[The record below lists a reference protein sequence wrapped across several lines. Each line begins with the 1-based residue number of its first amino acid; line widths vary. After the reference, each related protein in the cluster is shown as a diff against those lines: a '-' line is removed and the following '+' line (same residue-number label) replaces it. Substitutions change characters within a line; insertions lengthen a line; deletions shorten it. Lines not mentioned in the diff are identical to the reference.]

1 MGCSD
6 PRMNA
11 SKESVLTTMA
21 RVKQEVP
28 DTHRTMH
35 VVNHIRTMIENGSL
49 RPGDKIPPEREFAQ
63 QLKVSRASL
72 RTGIGY
78 LAAMGVMKVKHG
90 VGTFV
95 ADEPVAF
102 GKDSVSMLGALH
114 GFQSWQMFEA
124 RLLIESNLAALAAER
139 GTEEHYTALAEEV
152 AEIFASLEN
161 PSEFLIHDVLFHRIV
176 AQASG
181 NPILAAVMETITS
194 SLYENR
200 RRTVERAIDLR
211 ESAEMHRE
219 IFRAIRSRN
228 QEEARRMM
236 EQHLL
241 MAQAAQGKED
251 SMDRRDGK
259 AELKA
264 RGARVRKAQLVG

>member
-1 MGCSD
+1 
-6 PRMNA
+6 
-11 SKESVLTTMA
+11 MA
-21 RVKQEVP
+21 RTKAEAH

-35 VVNHIRTMIENGSL
+35 VVNHIRTLIENGSL

-63 QLKVSRASL
+63 LLNVSRASL

-95 ADEPVAF
+95 ADGPVAF
-102 GKDSVSMLGALH
+102 GKDSVSMIGALH

-139 GTEEHYTALAEEV
+139 GTEEHFTALAEEV
-152 AEIFASLEN
+152 AEIFAALEN

-181 NPILAAVMETITS
+181 NPILAALMETITS
-194 SLYENR
+194 ALYDRR
-200 RRTVERAIDLR
+200 RRTVEKAIDLR

-219 IFRAIRSRN
+219 LFRAIRSRN
-228 QEEARRMM
+228 PEEARRLM

-241 MAQAAQGKED
+241 MAQAAQGMEESVERK
-251 SMDRRDGK
+251 DGK
-259 AELKA
+259 GEGKA
-264 RGARVRKAQLVG
+264 RGARAKKALTVG

>member
-1 MGCSD
+1 
-6 PRMNA
+6 
-11 SKESVLTTMA
+11 
-21 RVKQEVP
+21 
-28 DTHRTMH
+28 MH
-35 VVNHIRTMIENGSL
+35 VVNHIRTLIENGSL

-95 ADEPVAF
+95 ADEPAAF
-102 GKDSVSMLGALH
+102 GKDSVSMIGALH

-139 GTEEHYTALAEEV
+139 GTEEHFTALAEEV
-152 AEIFASLEN
+152 AEIFAALEN

-181 NPILAAVMETITS
+181 NPILAALMETITS
-194 SLYENR
+194 ALYDRR

-219 IFRAIRSRN
+219 MFRAIRSRN
-228 QEEARRMM
+228 PEEARRLM

-241 MAQAAQGKED
+241 MAQAAQGMED
-251 SMDRRDGK
+251 IMERKDGK
-259 AELKA
+259 GEVRA
-264 RGARVRKAQLVG
+264 RGARVKKAVVVG

>member
-1 MGCSD
+1 
-6 PRMNA
+6 
-11 SKESVLTTMA
+11 MA
-21 RVKQEVP
+21 RATPEVP

-35 VVNHIRTMIENGSL
+35 VVNHIRTLIENGSL
-49 RPGDKIPPEREFAQ
+49 RPGDKIPPEREFAR
-63 QLKVSRASL
+63 QLNVSRASL

-95 ADEPVAF
+95 ADGPAAF
-102 GKDSVSMLGALH
+102 GKDSVSMIGALH

-139 GTEEHYTALAEEV
+139 GTEEHFTALAEEV
-152 AEIFASLEN
+152 AEIFAALES
-161 PSEFLIHDVLFHRIV
+161 PAEFLIHDVLFHRIV

-181 NPILAAVMETITS
+181 NPILAALMETITS
-194 SLYENR
+194 ALYDR
-200 RRTVERAIDLR
+200 RRKTVEHAIDLR

-219 IFRAIRSRN
+219 LFRAIRSRN
-228 QEEARRMM
+228 QEEARRLM

-241 MAQAAQGKED
+241 MAQAAQGMED
-251 SMDRRDGK
+251 SLGQKDGK
-259 AELKA
+259 GERKA
-264 RGARVRKAQLVG
+264 RGARVKKVVQAVG

>member
-1 MGCSD
+1 
-6 PRMNA
+6 
-11 SKESVLTTMA
+11 MA
-21 RVKQEVP
+21 RLKQEGP

-35 VVNHIRTMIENGSL
+35 VVNHIRSLIENGSL

-78 LAAMGVMKVKHG
+78 LAAMGLMKVKHG

-95 ADEPVAF
+95 ADGPAAF
-102 GKDSVSMLGALH
+102 GKDSVSMMGALH

-152 AEIFASLEN
+152 AEIFASLES
-161 PSEFLIHDVLFHRIV
+161 PAEFLIHDVLFHRIV

-181 NPILAAVMETITS
+181 NPILAALMETITS
-194 SLYENR
+194 SLYEHR
-200 RRTVERAIDLR
+200 RRTVEHAIDLR

-219 IFRAIRSRN
+219 VFRAIRSRN
-228 QEEARRMM
+228 PEEARRLM

-241 MAQAAQGKED
+241 MAQAAQGMED
-251 SMDRRDGK
+251 SVDRKDGK
-259 AELKA
+259 ADGKPRSA
-264 RGARVRKAQLVG
+264 RPKKAQPVA

>member
-1 MGCSD
+1 
-6 PRMNA
+6 
-11 SKESVLTTMA
+11 
-21 RVKQEVP
+21 
-28 DTHRTMH
+28 MH
-35 VVNHIRTMIENGSL
+35 VVNHIRSLIENGSL

-78 LAAMGVMKVKHG
+78 LAAMGLMKVKHG

-95 ADEPVAF
+95 ADGPAAF
-102 GKDSVSMLGALH
+102 GKDSVSMMGALH

-152 AEIFASLEN
+152 AEIFAALES
-161 PSEFLIHDVLFHRIV
+161 PTEFLIHDVLFHRIV

-181 NPILAAVMETITS
+181 NPILAALMETITS
-194 SLYENR
+194 SLYEHR
-200 RRTVERAIDLR
+200 RTTVERAIDLR

-228 QEEARRMM
+228 PEESRRLM

-241 MAQAAQGKED
+241 MAQAAQGMED
-251 SMDRRDGK
+251 SVGRKDGK
-259 AELKA
+259 G
-264 RGARVRKAQLVG
+264 RGARVKKVQQPVA

>member
-1 MGCSD
+1 
-6 PRMNA
+6 
-11 SKESVLTTMA
+11 MA

-35 VVNHIRTMIENGSL
+35 VVNHIRSLIENGSL
-49 RPGDKIPPEREFAQ
+49 RPGDKIPPEREFAR

-78 LAAMGVMKVKHG
+78 LAAMGLMKVKHG

-95 ADEPVAF
+95 ADGPAAF
-102 GKDSVSMLGALH
+102 GKDSVSMMGALH

-152 AEIFASLEN
+152 AEIFAALES
-161 PSEFLIHDVLFHRIV
+161 PAEFLIHDVLFHRIV

-181 NPILAAVMETITS
+181 NPILAALMETITS
-194 SLYENR
+194 ALYDR
-200 RRTVERAIDLR
+200 RRKTVERAIDLR

-219 IFRAIRSRN
+219 LFRAIRSRN
-228 QEEARRMM
+228 SEEARRLMQ
-236 EQHLL
+236 QHLL
-241 MAQAAQGKED
+241 MAQAAQGMED
-251 SMDRRDGK
+251 SMDRKDGK
-259 AELKA
+259 ADGKG
-264 RGARVRKAQLVG
+264 RGTRAKNAQPVG

>member
-1 MGCSD
+1 
-6 PRMNA
+6 
-11 SKESVLTTMA
+11 
-21 RVKQEVP
+21 
-28 DTHRTMH
+28 
-35 VVNHIRTMIENGSL
+35 
-49 RPGDKIPPEREFAQ
+49 
-63 QLKVSRASL
+63 
-72 RTGIGY
+72 
-78 LAAMGVMKVKHG
+78 
-90 VGTFV
+90 
-95 ADEPVAF
+95 
-102 GKDSVSMLGALH
+102 
-114 GFQSWQMFEA
+114 
-124 RLLIESNLAALAAER
+124 LLIESNLAALAAER

-181 NPILAAVMETITS
+181 NPILAALMETITS
-194 SLYENR
+194 SLYEHR

-251 SMDRRDGK
+251 STDRRDGK

>member
-1 MGCSD
+1 MV
-6 PRMNA
+6 RI
-11 SKESVLTTMA
+11 
-21 RVKQEVP
+21 KQEAP

-95 ADEPVAF
+95 ADEPAAF
-102 GKDSVSMLGALH
+102 GKDSVSMMGALH

-181 NPILAAVMETITS
+181 NPILAALMETITS
-194 SLYENR
+194 SLYEHR

-228 QEEARRMM
+228 QDEARRMM

-251 SMDRRDGK
+251 SMERRDGK
-259 AELKA
+259 TDVKG
-264 RGARVRKAQLVG
+264 RVARVKKTQLVG

>member
-1 MGCSD
+1 
-6 PRMNA
+6 
-11 SKESVLTTMA
+11 MA
-21 RVKQEVP
+21 RLKQELP

-35 VVNHIRTMIENGSL
+35 VVNHIRSMIENGSL
-49 RPGDKIPPEREFAQ
+49 RPGDKIPPEREFAH

-78 LAAMGVMKVKHG
+78 LAAMGLMKVKHG

-95 ADEPVAF
+95 ADEPAAF
-102 GKDSVSMLGALH
+102 GKESVSMMGALH

-181 NPILAAVMETITS
+181 NPILAALMETITS
-194 SLYENR
+194 SLYEHR

-251 SMDRRDGK
+251 STDRRDGK